1 MAANSRSEFML
12 ALTGDNVA
20 VLSLKESS
28 YDEGLRGVL
37 GLTKLGDD
45 GKVPDGKERMAT
57 GIEGAMLTGCFML
70 RITYKKGTKKQSAV
84 VICGPSKA
92 DTVFKDII
100 GKTYN
105 GKTITAARP
114 IRRRVYRYF

>member
-1 MAANSRSEFML
+1 MAANSRSDFML

-28 YDEGLRGVL
+28 YDQGLRDVL

-45 GKVPDGKERMAT
+45 GVPQGKERMAT
-57 GIEGAMLTGCFML
+57 GIDAAMLTGCFMI
-70 RITYKKGTKKQSAV
+70 RITYKKGSKKQSAV

-92 DTVFKDII
+92 DTVFKDIL
-100 GKTYN
+100 GKTYS
-105 GKTITAARP
+105 GKQITAARP